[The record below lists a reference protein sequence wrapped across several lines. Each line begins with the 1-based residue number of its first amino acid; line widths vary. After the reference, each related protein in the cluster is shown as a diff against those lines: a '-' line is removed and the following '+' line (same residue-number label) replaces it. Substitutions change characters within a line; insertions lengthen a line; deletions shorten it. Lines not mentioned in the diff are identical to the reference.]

1 MKSTENK
8 TIICLMGPTASG
20 KTQLAVELVQRFSC
34 EIISVDSAMVYR
46 GMDIGTAKPDAQILK
61 IAPHKLLDI
70 RDPANAYSAADFCK
84 DAFAVIEDIISRK
97 KIPLLVGGTMMYFNA
112 LQKGLSDLPS
122 ADIAI
127 REKLNLELQAVGTQ
141 AMHARLQKI
150 DPDAALRIHAHDA
163 QRIQRALEVFEMT
176 GKSLTEL
183 QKNTFSI
190 LSNYKIINL
199 AITPND
205 RSILHERIAK
215 RFLLMLEAGFIDE
228 VKALFLR
235 DDLNLNTPAIR
246 SVGYRQAWEYLLGQL
261 SYDEMIEK
269 GIIATRQLAKRQLTW
284 LRHWTQPLQWF
295 DSEAGDLVSQV
306 SLSLTQEIK

>member
-1 MKSTENK
+1 
-8 TIICLMGPTASG
+8 MGPTASG